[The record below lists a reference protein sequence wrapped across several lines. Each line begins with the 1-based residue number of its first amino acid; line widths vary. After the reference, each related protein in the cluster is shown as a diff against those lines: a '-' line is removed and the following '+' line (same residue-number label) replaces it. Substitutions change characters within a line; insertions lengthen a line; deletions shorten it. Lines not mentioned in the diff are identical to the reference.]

1 MFDAWDLSLAS
12 PKPPPLLHRSEY
24 YAEETSFASVQ
35 VRGRPADPFKHS
47 KSATLIFFQDRDKWI
62 RCGVFD
68 GGCANEVLIK
78 ERIVQ
83 AAERSPLAA
92 CVGEPLE
99 EWVGERLIPL
109 PVVCDLDLRINIE
122 L

>member
-1 MFDAWDLSLAS
+1 MFDTWDLSLAN
-12 PKPPPLLHRSEY
+12 PKSPPLLHRSEY
-24 YAEETSFASVQ
+24 YVKETSFASVQ
-35 VRGRPADPFKHS
+35 VRGRPADVIEHS

-62 RCGVFD
+62 RCEVFN
-68 GGCANEVLIK
+68 GGCVNEVLIK

-99 EWVGERLIPL
+99 VCVGERHISS